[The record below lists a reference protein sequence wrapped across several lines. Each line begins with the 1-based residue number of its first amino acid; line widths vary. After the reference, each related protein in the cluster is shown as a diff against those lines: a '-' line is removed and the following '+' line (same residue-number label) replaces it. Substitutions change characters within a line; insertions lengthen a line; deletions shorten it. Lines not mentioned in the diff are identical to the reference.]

1 MIEVLAQFGRDLAH
15 APRTLRRTPFVA
27 AVVVVSMAV
36 GIGVNTT
43 VFSWMEAVVLQPIAG
58 VRDAGA
64 VRLVEPRTERGGY
77 PGTSWVEYRDLSAS
91 LASFQSLAAFR
102 MAPLDVGLAD
112 GSDRTYGLLVSGN
125 YFGALGLQAAAGR
138 LLRPDDAVRPGAEPV
153 VVVSKRFW
161 QTRLAGAPG
170 VVGSTLRVND
180 RPLTVVGVA
189 PEGFNGTIVGLAFD
203 LWIPATAATIV
214 FDRSTELEARGDRE
228 YTAFGLLRPGV
239 SEAQASAE
247 LDAAMQRLA
256 HDYPATNRT
265 ITGEILPFWR
275 SPNGPQRFMAGALG
289 VLQSV
294 MLLVLLAVC
303 GTTANLMLART
314 ATRRREIGVRLA
326 LGAARWRVASLLLA
340 EGCVLAI
347 VGTAAGA
354 ALSVWGTVA
363 LRAMPMPTAFPIRF
377 ETAID
382 RTSLLFAAALGIGA
396 TLIFGLVPALHFAR
410 TDPQTSIKDADPG
423 AGFSR
428 RRGRLMQSLVAVQV
442 GLAVI
447 VLVVAGLF
455 VERYV
460 LARTMDPGFAED
472 RVLLTAFDLRERN
485 RAVDATASVRF
496 VSAVLEGLRSA
507 PSVTAAAVASSV
519 PLDIHG
525 LPTRAFRLE
534 GHPRAD
540 GGEDLA
546 LTNIVTPGYFA
557 TMGIA
562 FREGADFAPMT
573 DDSKPAQAIVNETF
587 ARLFGRDFTVIGRKI
602 DSAGKTYTIVGVVA
616 DSIYEAFD
624 EPPTPFIYVS
634 FRDRPVP
641 AGEIHVRMAGGA
653 VGPATSALR
662 RAAEAADASV
672 TLYNVRTL
680 ADHVDQNLIFQR
692 IPARLF
698 SVAGPLLIGL
708 AAIGIAAVVAYGVA
722 ERRRD
727 IGVRLALGATASRV
741 TRGLVIQAM
750 AVVTFGAAAGWLI
763 AFVIERDV
771 VRAPGLDAVRFGV
784 VPALLLAIAAGAAWI
799 PARRAARAG
808 IIGTLK

>member
-1 MIEVLAQFGRDLAH
+1 MMETLAQFGRDLVH

-27 AVVVVSMAV
+27 TVVAVSMAV

-43 VFSWMEAVVLQPIAG
+43 VFSWLQAVVLQPIAG

-64 VRLVEPRTERGGY
+64 VRLVEPLTERGDY
-77 PGTSWVEYRDLSAS
+77 PGTSWVEYRDLAAS
-91 LASFQSLAAFR
+91 LASFDRLAAFR
-102 MAPLDVGLAD
+102 MAPLDVGLAG

-125 YFGALGLQAAAGR
+125 YFSTLGLHAAAGR
-138 LLRPDDAVRPGAEPV
+138 LLRADDAARPGAEPV
-153 VVVSKRFW
+153 VVVSTRFW
-161 QTRLAGAPG
+161 QTRLAGLPA

-214 FDRSTELEARGDRE
+214 FDRSAELDARGDRE

-239 SEAQASAE
+239 TDAQASAE
-247 LDAAMQRLA
+247 LDAAMRRLA
-256 HDYPATNRT
+256 HDYPATNAT
-265 ITGEILPFWR
+265 IAGEILPFWR

-294 MLLVLLAVC
+294 MMLVLLAAC

-326 LGAARWRVASLLLA
+326 IGAARWRIASLLLA
-340 EGCVLAI
+340 EGAVLAL

-354 ALSVWGTVA
+354 ALSVWGTGA

-377 ETAID
+377 DTAID
-382 RTSLLFAAALGIGA
+382 RTSLLFAAALGLAA
-396 TLIFGLVPALHFAR
+396 TLIFGLIPALHFAR
-410 TDPQTSIKDADPG
+410 TDPQASIKDADPG

-428 RRGRLMQSLVAVQV
+428 RRGRLMQALMALQV
-442 GLAVI
+442 GLALI

-460 LARTMDPGFAED
+460 LARTTDPGFAQD
-472 RVLLTAFDLRERN
+472 RVLLSAFDLRERN
-485 RAVDATASVRF
+485 RAVDAASSARF
-496 VSAVLEGLRSA
+496 VSALLDRLRSA

-525 LPTRAFRLE
+525 LPSRAFRLE
-534 GHPRAD
+534 GHSRPD

-562 FREGADFAPMT
+562 LREGTDFAAMT
-573 DDSKPAQAIVNETF
+573 DAAAPPQAIVNETF
-587 ARLFGRDFTVIGRKI
+587 ARMFGQGLTICGRRI
-602 DSAGKTYTIVGVVA
+602 DSAGRTYTIVGVVA
-616 DSIYEAFD
+616 DSIYQAFD

-641 AGEIHVRMAGGA
+641 AGEIHLRMAGGA
-653 VGPATSALR
+653 TGPVTADLR
-662 RAAEAADASV
+662 RAAAATDASV

-680 ADHVDQNLIFQR
+680 ADHVDQNLVFQR

-698 SVAGPLLIGL
+698 AVAGPLLIGL

-722 ERRRD
+722 EQRRD
-727 IGVRLALGATASRV
+727 IAVRLAIGATASRV
-741 TRGLVIQAM
+741 TGELVAQTM
-750 AVVTFGAAAGWLI
+750 AVVTFGAAAGWVI

-771 VRAPGLDAVRFGV
+771 MQAPRIDPIRFGL
-784 VPALLLAIAAGAAWI
+784 VPAVLLAIAAAAAWI
-799 PARRAARAG
+799 PARRAGRDQPA
-808 IIGTLK
+808 ITLR